1 MYPRE
6 PIAPKSNNPTM
17 SELQQ
22 YHLDLKQYERALQ
35 VWDTLLQS
43 QEAHVDEME
52 ANLLEFDEDDIE
64 CACGFAEMTDG
75 CDCEWCDQLRDE
87 VDSGEGDCATAYYKW
102 SQTTTHGPEKIFAR
116 VCRRYS
122 ISRQAF
128 RPAGY
133 SK

>member
-1 MYPRE
+1 
-6 PIAPKSNNPTM
+6 M

-35 VWDTLLQS
+35 VWDTMLQS
-43 QEAHVDEME
+43 QEAHVDAME
-52 ANLLEFDEDDIE
+52 ANLLEFEEDDIE

-102 SQTTTHGPEKIFAR
+102 SQTPTVTAEAVKKSSPASIEDIQFLDRLFALPDTR
-116 VCRRYS
+116 NEEPNATI
-122 ISRQAF
+122 ISR
-128 RPAGY
+128 
-133 SK
+133 SH